1 MNTEIEKR
9 GGGHHHPIPKS
20 TIVVVLIVL
29 LLCALM
35 PTVTDIDAPSADEEQ
50 YTVDY
55 LADNI
60 QVTLKEGMQSPI
72 LISSLDDINNL
83 ASNFTVIA
91 DVTPVVNGQ
100 LGQKTEGVTLEL
112 GEYYISL
119 GASNDS
125 GNNDL
130 VFNVLTRTGELYQ
143 DTDSKQYSYP
153 NAITVGGDLHV
164 SNLQVTGPSGQ
175 IYTGMTDEE
184 VKNLFIVKAV
194 FTDGNNTVTQSIRD
208 YSIDWNPQATGQ
220 QNISISYDDEIEDLT
235 ITVQDPEFQEIIR
248 LELTDAENDPLMS
261 GYFGSFIESRV
272 TVIADY
278 TDGKLRANSEDYS
291 FSDDLFTKTDKVEG
305 SMMVP
310 VTVAVSGEPGTT
322 FTQKLPVVQ
331 STPKQMSVILSS
343 HPSFVA
349 LTGGDYTNVT
359 VYVTFDDDI
368 IPKIMPGD
376 FHFVY
381 IPLDDEGN
389 PKTDISGNEIRITE
403 DKVSTDLIA
412 GSYELIVTF
421 EEADVSLE
429 ASAGKIEVSR
439 IELPYPYIVP
449 GTPPTYNGDYRTW
462 QVTSYTNT
470 AIEAVITCDRGHT
483 VTTTGC
489 AYVRPNV
496 GEDGSLTTA
505 TLYASHEGTYSVSFR
520 ISPNFAQVY
529 EFTTTDVYEV
539 TITQGVPVVSLDVPS
554 EPLVYGDERFPEFS
568 ATLSGGTTNVDNVI
582 SWNLVEFTFTRDDGV
597 VTSVTGINNIP
608 LLDAGDWS
616 VTVHIPDEASDDLTE
631 ATSEPLEFSIGKN
644 KLSVSVTDDD
654 LIYDGNP
661 KEPEVSVS
669 PQEYTNPTIPKD
681 LLVLSGKSSG
691 TNAGDYVVNINVN
704 QNYQRN
710 FQLDVTSYDWRIES
724 RTVDYPS
731 ISGKDVYNGQE
742 HTWPIPDFIN
752 GDDFR
757 WTIVCSEGSED
768 DMSVDTEAHLLRAT
782 LAGTY
787 TIVFDRIQNEN
798 GDYNYAWGD
807 GNVHEGQSVTIAKN
821 KSLQLTVST
830 TPVKVNG
837 DGEKYDLLYGDEY
850 SLTNDY
856 FTLSYS
862 GWAVEGDNASNQ
874 GIQLS
879 LSSDYSRGS
888 LPRTYDVTAT
898 FESRNYELQSN
909 AVGHITVG
917 RAPLTMTS
925 ATVGSITYLDDAP
938 TIENY
943 SFTFKE
949 FVLGEEFSTEASDNT
964 SGIAFSITTPYGDG
978 PGYSNDADN
987 YQISVDVSEYNANA
1001 GSNAKYYIVVTE
1013 SGLGT
1018 LIVNPREVVLDW
1030 DYAYTYNGGR
1040 HPDVVVNV
1048 RGYPDMVFGSYND
1061 TWYQG
1066 SGGTRVPISD
1076 AETYPFTEGDYS
1088 LTLEITDDNYRWDS
1102 PNSED
1107 NVLIKTVTF
1116 SITYPQ
1122 VQLDFTLSQY
1132 AWDYGDVTSV
1142 DTILGW
1148 VQSFKYVTSEDD
1160 VDYSSIKTEIETKF
1174 GSKDFTL
1181 TYNNEKVNDIL
1192 SFGQGQYT
1200 FRVLINGFSSF
1211 YVYADVDLTV
1221 NPKAITI
1228 DEFPDKG
1235 FGENDRIEYEY
1246 GGQEINVGLPSLTLA
1261 GGRVAVW
1268 TFTIDGEAVATF
1280 TGNSGSVNIPVDDVD
1295 DYEVTVSVSADSY
1308 MFTIG
1313 GGGTFTI
1320 KISPANIALE
1330 PKDPNV
1336 TDIGGDA
1343 LYSGTYDPSGQNF
1356 MEPDIVLQEGDSI
1369 SNLAVT
1375 YTVTLKGADGEYNI
1389 RVGTASSWDDL
1400 MDLIRNAN
1408 SHDDLDDRYCVTY
1421 EMSCTNYEG
1430 SGIMYF
1436 RIVPAQLSLEI
1447 TVDGQSGNGSWT
1459 FDYDG
1464 MNHPV
1469 SYTLTGVGGEI
1480 VKATWDVTLTGKW
1493 FVDGSDVSKYDDTLS
1508 YNDLKDVDMVNA
1520 RVYTISYT
1528 VAVDNYVP
1536 IMDTMAVTVNRIN
1549 VGSDDISFKN
1559 NGTEFVGSTSMIYG
1573 DLSKL
1578 TATVG
1583 IEDSNYAW
1591 QWSLDVGTEQ
1601 PMDWS
1606 GLNRFLGY
1614 YESDSSFNYA
1624 DRGSY
1629 TVGYTIS
1636 DELSNY
1642 VPASGSF
1649 TVTVEQRTLEVG
1661 TPDITYGDDMPSQG
1675 ELQAL
1680 VSGYALGEGYSDV
1693 FGEGEIGI
1701 NYGRGNPAG
1710 PTGSDG
1716 DYAIT
1721 LPSSNDNYVLSGGN
1735 YYTFSVKQFEVVV
1748 TIDDKEVQF
1757 EIMPTGG
1764 LTGTPVAAEPGA
1776 TIPSWDDVA
1785 PYGSIFTLHLEV
1797 EKEGSWVKISIED
1810 AIKTRGDYH
1819 IVGEPNSNYNVI
1831 FKGGEDL
1838 QTYGIFHV
1846 GPQVI
1851 EIKFNGLKFTY
1862 DGYDVDKSLIL
1873 KMFNIPANLQ
1883 NDAVFAF
1890 TYNGGIGDD
1899 ASPPAGGSVEVVRN
1913 AGWYG
1918 VTVSFPKDFDYVMD
1932 GNTSGTFYI
1941 SQLTYGVN
1949 VMLVDPV
1956 DSIIYDG
1963 QSHGVTFLV
1972 DNLPFTGGTVVEKI
1986 TGDDKIDE
1994 SLRVKFRVGGMLYD
2008 TMPSFTNVGTYTVE
2022 AVFKGSQNFVLPSVN
2037 PVTLVIT
2044 KATNTW
2050 MDGGKEI
2057 EMLDGNLLPEQY
2069 RLINYLYS
2077 DPNEVSEFKP
2087 KFSGTSEPS
2096 VAYYRLVGENSWN
2109 PITDGWDPRIL
2120 PIGTYRVVYSVQ
2132 EDENYTGL
2140 STEYTFSISR
2150 MVLESSWT
2158 HGTLPFTGGDVTNT
2172 LKWFNRDIVSW
2183 STQGDAKFDDSTG
2196 AMTATAEGTYY
2207 ITLTLKNAVNYAW
2220 KDVAGADLVLSWSI
2234 TSDVTPNEWK
2244 TIPSIRNWTF
2254 GEAPSTPAGSSQYGD
2269 VVFTYYKATASSDT
2283 ATRDVPDQAGEY
2295 VMVATVEGGVQD
2307 GVSYGPLSATV
2318 GFTIH
2323 RAPVALPVVTAVEY
2337 TGETVQSPFGGSD
2350 LYTVSGQTSGTDIGE
2365 YMVTLSL
2372 TDDNHCWQDGATD
2385 DRNVT
2390 WRIVHGGDLLED
2402 YFAVDTTPEVYDG
2415 TAHEKSVVS
2424 LNPNLQEGRDYV
2436 VTYSDNLNAGTAT
2449 ITISAIG
2456 ERASE
2461 PLTYHFLIQKAS
2473 PVLEFVNEGFDR
2485 NEDQGTFTLLP
2496 YISSEADGRPVWS
2509 SSDTSVAIVD
2519 PVTGEV
2525 TLVGIGTATIT
2536 ATMPETANCLGVTDS
2551 YSLNVGE
2558 SQTEVI
2564 VVPGPGGSGG
2574 AGGDVI
2580 YIPTVITRN
2589 VDGGISDLTWL
2600 IILACTVVVMLAIIW
2615 LLWNRRVET
2624 Q

>member
-1 MNTEIEKR
+1 M
-9 GGGHHHPIPKS
+9 
-20 TIVVVLIVL
+20 VLIVL
-29 LLCALM
+29 LFCVLV
-35 PTVTDIDAPSADEEQ
+35 PTITDIDAPSVDEEQ

-55 LADNI
+55 LAENV
-60 QVTLKEGMQSPI
+60 QVTLKGGVQQPI
-72 LISSLDDINNL
+72 SISSLNDINNL
-83 ASNFTVIA
+83 ASNFIVTA
-91 DVTPVVNGQ
+91 DITQIVNGQ
-100 LGQKTEGVTLEL
+100 LGEKSEGAVIEL

-119 GASNDS
+119 GAVDSS
-125 GNNDL
+125 GNNAL
-130 VFNVLTRTGELYQ
+130 MFNILTRTGELYQ
-143 DTDSKQYSYP
+143 DTVIISYSFA
-153 NAITVGGDLHV
+153 NAVTIGGNLHV
-164 SNLQVTGPSGQ
+164 SNLQVEGPRGQ

-184 VKNLFIVKAV
+184 VKNLFTVKAV

-248 LELTDAENDPLMS
+248 LELTDAEKDPLMS

-278 TDGKLRANSEDYS
+278 TDGKLRANSEDYT

-310 VTVAVSGEPGTT
+310 VTVSVSGEPGTT

-389 PKTDISGNEIRITE
+389 RKTDTSGNEIRITE
-403 DKVSTDLIA
+403 GKVSTDLIA

-421 EEADVSLE
+421 EEADVYQE

-449 GTPPTYNGDYRTW
+449 GTPPTFNGDYRTW

-483 VTTTGC
+483 VTTTRC
-489 AYVRPNV
+489 AYVSPNV

-529 EFTTTDVYEV
+529 EFITTNVYEV
-539 TITQGVPVVSLDVPS
+539 TITQGVPVVSLDVPG
-554 EPLVYGDERFPEFS
+554 EPLVYGDGRFPGFS

-582 SWNLVEFTFTRDDGV
+582 SWNLVEFTFMRDDGV
-597 VTSVTGINNIP
+597 VTRVTGINNVP

-616 VTVHIPDEASDDLTE
+616 VTVHIPDEASADLTE
-631 ATSEPLEFSIGKN
+631 ATSESLEFSIGKN
-644 KLSVSVTDDD
+644 KLSVSVTDDN
-654 LIYDGNP
+654 LIYDGDP

-669 PQEYTNPTIPKD
+669 PQENTKPIIPKD

-724 RTVDYPS
+724 RTVDYPT
-731 ISGKDVYNGQE
+731 ISGNYVYNGQE
-742 HTWPIPDFIN
+742 HTLSIPDFIN
-752 GDDFR
+752 GDDFS

-768 DMSVDTEAHLLRAT
+768 DMTVDTAAHLLRAT

-787 TIVFDRIQNEN
+787 TIVFDRVPNEN
-798 GDYNYAWGD
+798 GDYNYAWRD
-807 GNVHEGQSVTIAKN
+807 GNVHGGQSVAIAKN
-821 KSLQLTVST
+821 KNLQLTVST
-830 TPVKVNG
+830 TPGKVNN

-856 FTLSYS
+856 FTSSYS
-862 GWAVEGDNASNQ
+862 GWAVEGDNESNQ

-879 LSSDYSRGS
+879 LSSDYRQGS
-888 LPRTYDVTAT
+888 LPGLYNVTAK
-898 FESRNYELQSN
+898 FESRNYELASN
-909 AVGHITVG
+909 DVGHITVG

-938 TIENY
+938 AIEDY
-943 SFTFKE
+943 SFTFTG
-949 FVLGEEFSTEASDNT
+949 FVLGEEFSTDALGNT

-987 YQISVDVSEYNANA
+987 YQISVDVSEYNANT

-1030 DYAYTYNGGR
+1030 DYAYTYNDGK

-1048 RGYPDMVFGSYND
+1048 KESPDMGFSSYKD

-1066 SGGTRVPISD
+1066 SGDGRVLIEN
-1076 AETYPFTEGDYS
+1076 AETFEFSEGNYS
-1088 LTLEITDDNYRWDS
+1088 LTLEITDDNYKWDS
-1102 PNSED
+1102 LDSED

-1122 VQLDFTLSQY
+1122 VQLDFTLSRY

-1148 VQSFKYVTSEDD
+1148 VQSFEYVTSEDD

-1174 GSKDFTL
+1174 ESKNFTL
-1181 TYNNEKVNDIL
+1181 TYNNEEVTDML
-1192 SFGQGQYT
+1192 SFGQGQYM
-1200 FRVLINGFSSF
+1200 FRILINGFSSF
-1211 YVYADVDLTV
+1211 YVYANVFLTV
-1221 NPKAITI
+1221 NPKAIII

-1235 FGENDRIEYEY
+1235 FGENDRIEYKY
-1246 GGQEINVGLPSLTLA
+1246 GGQYVNVELPDLTLA
-1261 GGRVAVW
+1261 GERKAVW
-1268 TFTIDGEAVATF
+1268 TFTIDGETVATF
-1280 TGNSGSVNIPVDDVD
+1280 KGNSGSVNIPVDDAD
-1295 DYEVTVSVSADSY
+1295 DYEVTVSVTADSY
-1308 MFTIG
+1308 MFSIG
-1313 GGGTFTI
+1313 GDRTFTI
-1320 KISPANIALE
+1320 KISPANIMLE

-1336 TDIGGDA
+1336 TDISGDV
-1343 LYSGTYDPSGQNF
+1343 LYIGTYNPSGQNF
-1356 MEPDIVLQEGDSI
+1356 IEPDIVLQEGDSI
-1369 SNLAVT
+1369 SNPAVT
-1375 YTVTLKGADGEYNI
+1375 YTVTLKGADGEYSI

-1408 SHDDLDDRYCVTY
+1408 SHDDADDRYCVTY

-1436 RIVPAQLSLEI
+1436 RIVPAQLFMEI
-1447 TVDGQSGNGSWT
+1447 TVDGQLGNGSWT

-1469 SYTLTGVGGEI
+1469 SYTLTGIGGEI

-1493 FVDGSDVSKYDDTLS
+1493 FVDGTDDPKYDNQS
-1508 YNDLKDVDMVNA
+1508 YDDLQNVVMINA
-1520 RVYTISYT
+1520 REYKITYT

-1536 IMDTMAVTVNRIN
+1536 ITDTMTVTVNRIN
-1549 VGSDDISFKN
+1549 VGSDNISFTDD
-1559 NGTEFVGSTSMIYG
+1559 GTEFENSTSMTYG
-1573 DLSKL
+1573 DVSNLEG
-1578 TATVG
+1578 AVV

-1591 QWSLDVGTEQ
+1591 QWSLNVGTEQ

-1606 GLNRFLGY
+1606 GLNRFLGH

-1629 TVGYTIS
+1629 TVGYTLS

-1661 TPDITYGDDMPSQG
+1661 TPDITYGDDTPSQG

-1680 VSGYALGEGYSDV
+1680 VSGYARGEGYSDV

-1701 NYGRGNPAG
+1701 NYGCGNPAG
-1710 PTGSDG
+1710 LTGSDG

-1735 YYTFSVKQFEVVV
+1735 SHAFSVKQFEVVV
-1748 TIDDKEVQF
+1748 TIDDKEAQF

-1764 LTGTPVAAEPGA
+1764 LTGTPVAAEQGA
-1776 TIPSWDDVA
+1776 TIPSWDYVA

-1797 EKEGSWVKISIED
+1797 EKNGTWVEILIED
-1810 AIKTRGDYH
+1810 AIKTRGNYR
-1819 IVGEPNSNYNVI
+1819 IVGEPNSNYSVT
-1831 FKGGEDL
+1831 FTDGALDDP

-1851 EIKFNGLKFTY
+1851 EITFNGRNFTY
-1862 DGYDVDKSLIL
+1862 SGDDVQEILIL
-1873 KMFNIPANLQ
+1873 GMFNIPADLQ
-1883 NDAVFAF
+1883 NYADFTF
-1890 TYNGGIGDD
+1890 TYNGGIGEDT
-1899 ASPPAGGSVEVVRN
+1899 SPPAGGSVEAPRN

-1918 VTVSFPKDFDYVMD
+1918 VTVSFPDDFDYVMD
-1932 GNTSGTFYI
+1932 GNTSGTFYV

-1949 VMLVDPV
+1949 VTLVGPESSIEYDGEPHGTTFYV
-1956 DSIIYDG
+1956 DS
-1963 QSHGVTFLV
+1963 QSFAGGVV
-1972 DNLPFTGGTVVEKI
+1972 KEMIMGEE
-1986 TGDDKIDE
+1986 KIDE
-1994 SLRVKFRVGGMLYD
+1994 SLIVQFRVDGVFYD
-2008 TMPSFTNVGTYTVE
+2008 TMPTFTDVGVYTVE
-2022 AVFKGSQNFVLPSVN
+2022 AVFTGSTNFILPSVGS
-2037 PVTLVIT
+2037 VTYTIT
-2044 KATNTW
+2044 QATNTW

-2096 VAYYRLVGENSWN
+2096 VAYYRLVGENGWD

-2158 HGTLPFTGGDVTNT
+2158 HGTLPFTSGDVTNT

-2183 STQGDAKFDDSTG
+2183 STQGDATFDDSTG
-2196 AMTATAEGTYY
+2196 TMTAIAEGTYY
-2207 ITLTLKNAVNYAW
+2207 ITLTLKDAVNYAW

-2244 TIPSIRNWTF
+2244 TIPSIRDWTF
-2254 GEAPSTPAGSSQYGD
+2254 GDDPSTPAGSSQYGT
-2269 VVFTYYKATASSDT
+2269 VVFTYYNATASSDT
-2283 ATRDVPDQAGEY
+2283 ATRNVPDQAGEY

-2323 RAPVALPVVTAVEY
+2323 RAPVALPKVTTVEY

-2365 YMVTLSL
+2365 YTVTLSL
-2372 TDDNHCWQDGATD
+2372 TDDNHCWQDGTTGL
-2385 DRNVT
+2385 REVT

-2461 PLTYHFLIQKAS
+2461 PLIYHFLIQKAS
-2473 PVLEFVNEGFDR
+2473 PVLEFVNEGFDS
-2485 NEDQGTFTLLP
+2485 NEGQGTFTLLP
-2496 YISSEADGRPVWS
+2496 YISSEADGRPAWS

-2536 ATMPETANCLGVTDS
+2536 ATMPETTNCLGISDS